1 MLETRYLYHR
11 LASPAQLPHLDMLHV
26 ARRFWRGGTPAGQ
39 DTVAA
44 GSGCSLS
51 ALERHPLGTGRQG
64 DVPGFEIPARY
75 FHFVRTGDAR
85 PLQIVFEHNRLDLL
99 SLAALTARALHL
111 VRMGPGQAADPREA
125 LALGS
130 IYARAGHE
138 ALGRQAYQRAID
150 LSSEEGRRDASSSS
164 AAVHAEAL
172 RSLALM
178 FRRGRAHDQA
188 AGCWRQILDIRT
200 CPQPI
205 AREANAALAIH
216 HEHRLRDLAA
226 AKDFALRSLE
236 HGTRPG
242 WQDAVRHR
250 LARLERKM
258 RVFERGTLLDLI
270 GT

>member
-1 MLETRYLYHR
+1 MSRA
-11 LASPAQLPHLDMLHV
+11 ASGAAGRRPAP
-26 ARRFWRGGTPAGQ
+26 
-39 DTVAA
+39 DTAAA

-51 ALERHPLGTGRQG
+51 ALERQPLGTRRQG

-111 VRMGPGQAADPREA
+111 VRMGPEQAADPREA
-125 LALGS
+125 LALGW

-150 LSSEEGRRDASSSS
+150 LSSGDGRGPASPSSRSGPRGSAPFARIDAPALACATTRRPAAGGRSSTS
-164 AAVHAEAL
+164 
-172 RSLALM
+172 
-178 FRRGRAHDQA
+178 GRARGH
-188 AGCWRQILDIRT
+188 
-200 CPQPI
+200 I

-236 HGTRPG
+236 HGTHRG

-250 LARLERKM
+250 VARLERKM
-258 RVFERGTLLDLI
+258 SCFERALCGLSVVADR
-270 GT
+270 